1 MEVII
6 SIQHQEDTSM
16 KVTLEMPDGSVI
28 SEVLD
33 SICGLLVAYG
43 FSPENVEG
51 AILEKA
57 EEYEVLQDSDES

>member
-1 MEVII
+1 
-6 SIQHQEDTSM
+6 M